1 VLRPE
6 VAERTR
12 VFDADTVDLSMKDN
26 APLQLSSLGED
37 GIFLGGALN
46 PIGMLYDYKT
56 GDTYPTPSGAFEG
69 SSDNGSRVSYK
80 EALVVGTF
88 KPEEVEAIIAT
99 PADFRKE
106 LGEVPEGRRA
116 DSPDSVSLMIDMAQG
131 RDELMREHGI
141 EVVPNIGYGI
151 FATNDVEMFNPAM
164 TDVWFDKNFGNK
176 GLSKEEIIPDKS
188 TTPYEAYLRILIA
201 SEELPVAFEYRGPGG
216 KSEEE
221 KNAWKRDALKEEL
234 ARVVSLKK
242 DKEVSGTRSPGFSSR
257 SSRASAKKITKNFKV
272 NGKPRKAP
280 VDRDELIR
288 RAVPQNASDMM
299 RIIEE
304 SPYMEGKKSKQEIY
318 ELINMMDIDWVAQ
331 QKMRL
336 KLERVLM
343 DSPAFEELLNEYD
356 IPLMIITKSGVAKYA
371 GGTGTLY
378 PNSDRWRNI
387 EGEYMTEYG
396 FIAFPARVVD
406 QETVNNAVSDGPLP
420 TDDIIRHELSH
431 TIHAMAMAQSKK
443 ARKKYEA
450 DIAEFIER
458 MEDAIDYAERSG
470 ATEFDMRSVTM
481 DPVDDAL
488 AGEISRYAQSKRAE
502 YIAELLTHMLPGK
515 RTKYVSLKDEHFKML
530 SEFLDIPIPRLR
542 ELYNKSMDNRAGW
555 L

>member
-1 VLRPE
+1 MIDASPLTDEEKEDAHRFWFREYGWLQFAKRGDLEEVDDGLRFMADDYDGPFSEILDILDSGHNGLDDVPE
-6 VAERTR
+6 
-12 VFDADTVDLSMKDN
+12 DD
-26 APLQLSSLGED
+26 
-37 GIFLGGALN
+37 
-46 PIGMLYDYKT
+46 
-56 GDTYPTPSGAFEG
+56 TPSGKTI
-69 SSDNGSRVSYK
+69 SDTS
-80 EALVVGTF
+80 
-88 KPEEVEAIIAT
+88 
-99 PADFRKE
+99 
-106 LGEVPEGRRA
+106 
-116 DSPDSVSLMIDMAQG
+116 
-131 RDELMREHGI
+131 
-141 EVVPNIGYGI
+141 
-151 FATNDVEMFNPAM
+151 
-164 TDVWFDKNFGNK
+164 
-176 GLSKEEIIPDKS
+176 
-188 TTPYEAYLRILIA
+188 A
-201 SEELPVAFEYRGPGG
+201 SELRQAAR
-216 KSEEE
+216 
-221 KNAWKRDALKEEL
+221 NDAEAQLEM
-234 ARVVSLKK
+234 S
-242 DKEVSGTRSPGFSSR
+242 RSGFSSR

-288 RAVPQNASDMM
+288 RAVPQNAADMM

-378 PNSDRWRNI
+378 PKSDRWRNI

-450 DIAEFIER
+450 DIADFIAR

-542 ELYNKSMDNRAGW
+542 ELYNKSLDNRAGW

>member
-1 VLRPE
+1 
-6 VAERTR
+6 
-12 VFDADTVDLSMKDN
+12 
-26 APLQLSSLGED
+26 
-37 GIFLGGALN
+37 
-46 PIGMLYDYKT
+46 
-56 GDTYPTPSGAFEG
+56 
-69 SSDNGSRVSYK
+69 
-80 EALVVGTF
+80 
-88 KPEEVEAIIAT
+88 
-99 PADFRKE
+99 
-106 LGEVPEGRRA
+106 
-116 DSPDSVSLMIDMAQG
+116 
-131 RDELMREHGI
+131 
-141 EVVPNIGYGI
+141 
-151 FATNDVEMFNPAM
+151 
-164 TDVWFDKNFGNK
+164 
-176 GLSKEEIIPDKS
+176 
-188 TTPYEAYLRILIA
+188 
-201 SEELPVAFEYRGPGG
+201 
-216 KSEEE
+216 
-221 KNAWKRDALKEEL
+221 
-234 ARVVSLKK
+234 
-242 DKEVSGTRSPGFSSR
+242 
-257 SSRASAKKITKNFKV
+257 
-272 NGKPRKAP
+272 
-280 VDRDELIR
+280 
-288 RAVPQNASDMM
+288 
-299 RIIEE
+299 
-304 SPYMEGKKSKQEIY
+304 
-318 ELINMMDIDWVAQ
+318 MMDIDWVAQ

-431 TIHAMAMAQSKK
+431 TIHAMAMAHSKK

-515 RTKYVSLKDEHFKML
+515 RTKYVPLKDEHFKML

-542 ELYNKSMDNRAGW
+542 ELYNKSLDNRAGW